1 MGSNVTPGLDA
12 NEVIFLAVTVGVA
25 AGASLAVFI
34 ACFYW
39 FRREQRRW
47 QKKML
52 RAIAESNHGPEDL
65 IVTGQEAITYGEL
78 IAQFK
83 VNQGKQVVSVLE
95 SDGKR
100 FHSRGRRAFRHGTDQ
115 DGPLPEVGRL
125 HVLGLDRLR
134 FCNLADPCQP
144 RRVVAY

>member
-1 MGSNVTPGLDA
+1 MRDSYEVMESLAASGLRA
-12 NEVIFLAVTVGVA
+12 NDVLYLALTIAIA
-25 AGASLAVFI
+25 ASASLAVFI

-47 QKKML
+47 QKKL
-52 RAIAESNHGPEDL
+52 LQAIANSDRNADEL
-65 IVTGQEAITYGEL
+65 FLTGKDAITYGEL

-100 FHSRGRRAFRHGTDQ
+100 YIHV
-115 DGPLPEVGRL
+115 VGELSPGERTKMVRYL
-125 HVLGLDRLR
+125 KSEG
-134 FCNLADPCQP
+134 FMS
-144 RRVVAY
+144 